1 MFYYIP
7 YQKLS
12 NYYKNECIFK

>member
-1 MFYYIP
+1 LKPINSIP

-12 NYYKNECIFK
+12 NY